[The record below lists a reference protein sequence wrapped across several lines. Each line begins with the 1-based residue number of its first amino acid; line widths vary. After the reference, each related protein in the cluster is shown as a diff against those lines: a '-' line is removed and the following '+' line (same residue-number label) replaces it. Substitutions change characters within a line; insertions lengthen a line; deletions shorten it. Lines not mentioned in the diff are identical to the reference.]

1 MSSDGETPYGLN
13 EVDEFA
19 SKKQKLLLKN
29 STLGKNQYEDES
41 DLMLL
46 DDEEDVM
53 GISDEES
60 TSAEDDDD
68 ENSNIDKAE
77 VYKKVF
83 GRRLDE
89 DYDNDK
95 DIHENYNEDEE
106 WGSTK
111 NEYYGGDEI
120 DDAEDAKEVEKE
132 ALRLQKKHL
141 EELNMQDYL
150 DDEIEDEWIKEAKN
164 YDVEQSQQS
173 NKQDQ
178 ASASSIKNISNMTED
193 EKKSFLKMSFPEYFP
208 LAKEYTKL
216 TKILG
221 ALDQDET
228 QSEVIEMKKLVLNA
242 YLGTVASYFSVF
254 ISEVENDE
262 GFTSMKE
269 HPVMESI
276 LTLRE
281 VWRQVNEL
289 PNISTEVFA
298 EQEIDDDEDL
308 EMPEELDEAVF
319 NTLDTETP
327 ENKENVINEEENA
340 VAADGDISIDI
351 DVTKSR
357 LPGQLL
363 GKDKN
368 TNEESGN
375 DDDFAESEIFDVDA
389 QEKKARKKTLRFYT
403 SKIDQQSNK
412 KMEKFGG
419 DEDIPYKERLYER
432 QQRLMEEAR
441 KRGLQKNAATELN
454 GNSDSEDDVETTVL
468 AKNIKEDFGAYY
480 DKINASKKE
489 RKANR
494 IKLHKDAVKAAREGK
509 LADLAESVVGD
520 GKRAINYQILKNK
533 GLTPKRKKDNRNS
546 RVKKRKK
553 YEKAQ
558 KKLKS
563 VRAVYSGGQG
573 GSYEGEKTGIKKN
586 LTRSIKFKN

>member
-454 GNSDSEDDVETTVL
+454 GNTESEDDVETTVL